1 VCCAVFRRLAA
12 VLLVAALAA
21 PVLTACSGGGDDD
34 SAGGSVPEGEVSG
47 RPTSGGVPIGAAPE
61 GIEGV
66 EAFRIDGHTNTEEPL
81 DYDHKPPTGGDHFPV
96 PATCGFY
103 GTDRPPDELLVHD
116 LEHGAVWFAYQPN
129 LPTEERDALRQ
140 LVGREAKTTATP
152 YDGLDSP
159 LVLTA
164 WGRQLAVGSLD
175 DPRVQQFIDTYRN
188 SPDAPEP
195 TSACQGIGNPE
206 VAAPT
211 S

>member
-1 VCCAVFRRLAA
+1 VCGAVLRRRTAA
-12 VLLVAALAA
+12 VLLAALALA
-21 PVLTACSGGGDDD
+21 LAAACTDGGG
-34 SAGGSVPEGEVSG
+34 GGSSGTSVPADDVSG
-47 RPTSGGVPIGAAPE
+47 RATSGGVPIGAAPE

-66 EAFRIDGHTNTEEPL
+66 EAFRIDSRNHTEEPL
-81 DYDHKPPTGGDHFPV
+81 DYDHKPPTGGDHFPI

-116 LEHGAVWFAYQPN
+116 LEHGAIWFAYQPD
-129 LPTEERDALRQ
+129 LPTEERDALRK

-164 WGRQLAVGSLD
+164 WGRQLAVDSLD

-195 TSACQGIGNPE
+195 TAACQGIGNPE